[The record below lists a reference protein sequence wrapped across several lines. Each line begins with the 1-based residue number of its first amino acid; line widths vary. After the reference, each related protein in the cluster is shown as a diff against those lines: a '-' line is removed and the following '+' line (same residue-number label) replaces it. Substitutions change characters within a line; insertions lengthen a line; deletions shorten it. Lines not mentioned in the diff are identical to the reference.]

1 MKLSLTKQ
9 TQTSYICANIFM
21 KLSKLFSSPSYN
33 KFLIDRE
40 SIFLVSNKFASET
53 MTIIDIYIYIY
64 GMFLPL
70 T

>member
-53 MTIIDIYIYIY
+53 MTTIDVYIYTGCIY
-64 GMFLPL
+64 L
-70 T
+70 